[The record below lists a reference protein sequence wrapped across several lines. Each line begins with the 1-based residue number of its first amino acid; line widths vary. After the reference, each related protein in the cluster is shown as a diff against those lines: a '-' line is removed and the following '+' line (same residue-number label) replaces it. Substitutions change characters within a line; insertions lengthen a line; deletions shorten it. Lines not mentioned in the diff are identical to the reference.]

1 MHQSQRSCLK
11 EETVKT
17 KLKFP
22 TIQIC
27 FNKINRLNYTLSK
40 TGRKKKNLCL
50 LIFVCFCKLSFQENL
65 HNLISY
71 ASSIIH
77 KSSFQNYRVAMF
89 FKNR

>member
-40 TGRKKKNLCL
+40 TGRKKKKSVFINFCVFLQAFISRKLAQLNLLC
-50 LIFVCFCKLSFQENL
+50 IFNYPQKFFSKL
-65 HNLISY
+65 
-71 ASSIIH
+71 
-77 KSSFQNYRVAMF
+77 
-89 FKNR
+89 